1 MCPAAAGTDRQARAG
16 SLALSRPAVTW
27 KPRGHCLVF
36 SPSQGLSAA
45 VVGNTGVGSLAW
57 S

>member
-16 SLALSRPAVTW
+16 SLALSGPAVTW